1 MNKSKY
7 LNDILTSFESEEII
21 AKRLIEIK
29 YDMIGSKEFIL
40 HHAYINKI
48 KYSRSKKYFSD

>member
-40 HHAYINKI
+40 HHA
-48 KYSRSKKYFSD
+48 

>member
-21 AKRLIEIK
+21 AKHLIEIK
-29 YDMIGSKEFIL
+29 YDIQKNL
-40 HHAYINKI
+40 YYIMHT
-48 KYSRSKKYFSD
+48 